1 MRSVSIIT
9 KTIFVAASILTT
21 RSAAL
26 ADTTWAKT
34 SHPAKAQ
41 AMSQTSSGQRMSA
54 SSTAIVH
61 GTFYLVS
68 TSCVGTS
75 DAFNALFSVRQ
86 SGYRF
91 IVQDSGG
98 MKLTGRGNRAG
109 FSVSTRK
116 LDRRAGVTTTHV
128 ISAGPVLSDYTANFR
143 YTATL
148 RRNVD
153 GASCQAVFEGNLQ
166 VN

>member
-1 MRSVSIIT
+1 MRSISIIT
-9 KTIFVAASILTT
+9 KAFLVATT
-21 RSAAL
+21 VLATRGAAQ
-26 ADTTWAKT
+26 AENIWAKT
-34 SHPAKAQ
+34 SKPTTAQ
-41 AMSQTSSGQRMSA
+41 AMSTKGSAQRVGA
-54 SSTAIVH
+54 ASTAVVH
-61 GTFYLVS
+61 GTFYLVR

-75 DAFNALFSVRQ
+75 DAFNALLYVRQ

-91 IVQDSGG
+91 SVQDSGG
-98 MKLTGRGNRAG
+98 MKLSGRGNRTG

-148 RRNVD
+148 RRNFD
-153 GASCQAVFEGNLQ
+153 GATCQAVFEGTLQ